1 MREIRLIG
9 TTISAGT
16 VTVTSETDVIG
27 YINRITWLDGTL
39 ADGVDAVLTLIA
51 NPNMGVD
58 ETLFTITNGNDDA
71 VYYPGDGVSTWPYQ
85 LIAGKLSLAITSGG
99 SVLTGGMV
107 VYIDEE
113 PALAGLIKLISGGG
127 AGISLAPT
135 AAAHAAKSGAGAA
148 VSITLAAA
156 ASIKHKLAY
165 VVAGYDAVPAA
176 GAYLLITDDSAVV
189 FQIPI
194 TAAGPLFIPLNIQS
208 AVANKAMVLTL
219 SAPGGAVLGYI
230 NIPGTRSEA

>member
-113 PALAGLIKLISGGG
+113 PALAGMIKLISSSTTLVHGQTVVTT
-127 AGISLAPT
+127 AGTHVALGSTTALRAGVRIKALHANT
-135 AAAHAAKSGAGAA
+135 GWIYVGDDGVAAATGFVLDSGEECFVEVADLATVFIDSSVNGEG
-148 VSITLAAA
+148 VS
-156 ASIKHKLAY
+156 
-165 VVAGYDAVPAA
+165 
-176 GAYLLITDDSAVV
+176 
-189 FQIPI
+189 
-194 TAAGPLFIPLNIQS
+194 
-208 AVANKAMVLTL
+208 
-219 SAPGGAVLGYI
+219 YI
-230 NIPGTRSEA
+230 GS